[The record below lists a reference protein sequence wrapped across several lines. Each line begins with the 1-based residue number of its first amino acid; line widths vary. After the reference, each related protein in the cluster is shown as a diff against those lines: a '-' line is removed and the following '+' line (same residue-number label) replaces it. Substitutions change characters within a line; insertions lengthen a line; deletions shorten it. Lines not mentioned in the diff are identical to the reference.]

1 MNDLFKNKKVLI
13 FGLGLN
19 DGGLGMTEFFASQGA
34 LVTVTDNKSADDLQ
48 VTLDKLSSYPN
59 ITYHLREI
67 LESDFTDNDII
78 VQNPAIRS
86 DNKYI
91 LLARSLNKTI
101 EMEMSLFHKLCP
113 CPIIGITG
121 TRGKSTTSALTFEF
135 LRKEYGDRVLLGG
148 NIGMSAIRELPKLT
162 KDNVVVLEL
171 SSFQLDAM
179 GKSGVSPNFALV
191 TNMYPDHLNWH
202 VDMTD
207 YIAAKKN
214 IFLHQKSGDT
224 TVLNLD
230 NEITNKFT
238 YEVKSKLVTFSLKNH
253 TADYYMDDSRN
264 VYERG
269 SFLLDAV
276 KALLT
281 GEHNKY
287 NILAAVSLAR
297 QLNVSLNSILEV
309 LKNYAGLEGRQQLVR
324 EINGVKYINDTTA
337 TSVEA
342 MLALFERFGNDYSK
356 RLILIS
362 GGVDKGLDYTRIRDL
377 LISHCKALV
386 LFEGTASDK
395 IASAVDGASLK
406 IEKYFNTMR
415 DAVAKASSLAT
426 SGDLV
431 ILCPG
436 AASFNMFNNEFDR
449 GAQFNEVVKSL

>member
-1 MNDLFKNKKVLI
+1 MKDLYKNKKVLI

-19 DGGLGMTEFFASQGA
+19 DGGLGMTEFFANQGA

-59 ITYHLREI
+59 ITYHLGEI
-67 LESDFTDNDII
+67 HESDFIDNDVI
-78 VQNPAIRS
+78 VQNPAIKS

-91 LLARSLNKTI
+91 VLARSLNKTI
-101 EMEMSLFHKLCP
+101 EMEMSLVHKLCP

-135 LRKEYGDRVLLGG
+135 LKKEFGDRVVLGG
-148 NIGMSAIRELPKLT
+148 NIGKSAIRELPKLT
-162 KDNVVVLEL
+162 KDNIVVLEL
-171 SSFQLDAM
+171 SSFQLDTM

-202 VDMTD
+202 IDMAD

-214 IFLHQKSGDT
+214 IFLHQKFGDT

-230 NEITNKFT
+230 NEITNEFT
-238 YEVKSKLVTFSLKNH
+238 HEVKSKLVTFSLKNH

-269 SFLLDAV
+269 SFLLDAG

-297 QLNVSLNSILEV
+297 QFNASVNSILEV
-309 LKNYAGLEGRQQLVR
+309 LKNYSGLAGRQQLVR

-342 MLALFERFGNDYSK
+342 MLALFERFGSDYSK

-362 GGVDKGLDYTRIRDL
+362 GGFDKGLDYSRIRNL
-377 LISHCKALV
+377 LTAHCKALV
-386 LFEGTASDK
+386 LFEGTASEK
-395 IASAVDGASLK
+395 IASAVDGTSLK
-406 IEKYFNTMR
+406 IEKYFNTMK
-415 DAVAKASSLAT
+415 DAAIKASSLAT
-426 SGDLV
+426 TGDVV

-436 AASFNMFNNEFDR
+436 AASFNMFKNEFDR
-449 GAQFNEVVKSL
+449 GAQFDEVVKSL